1 MRTYFGNGI
10 ESMRKE
16 RARRLKGLGLS
27 GLQCPESIIGDGS
40 FVQQRRHL
48 VVGTTNTAS
57 SLNKNLPIAKFSWFL
72 KSSYLMMCHSFL
84 HFQFLPCHQLIPS
97 LPYLSFTH
105 LILLISPTC
114 HDTYYHFSVVYLVDY
129 GTNSGFHLRI
139 INLSQKN
146 PP

>member
-57 SLNKNLPIAKFSWFL
+57 SLNKR
-72 KSSYLMMCHSFL
+72 
-84 HFQFLPCHQLIPS
+84 FQW
-97 LPYLSFTH
+97 YT
-105 LILLISPTC
+105 
-114 HDTYYHFSVVYLVDY
+114 
-129 GTNSGFHLRI
+129 
-139 INLSQKN
+139 
-146 PP
+146 